1 MVMVMVM
8 AIQCVITVMMMSTVH
23 DDGDDCFI
31 VQETSDPFLADPKSQ
46 RNKLEFLFSVVY
58 SRGLRKLSQLGL
70 SWIETWVTSNS

>member
-1 MVMVMVM
+1 MVMVM

-46 RNKLEFLFSVVY
+46 RNKLGVPLQSCLV
-58 SRGLRKLSQLGL
+58 
-70 SWIETWVTSNS
+70 SWSLKAVTKGSSWTET